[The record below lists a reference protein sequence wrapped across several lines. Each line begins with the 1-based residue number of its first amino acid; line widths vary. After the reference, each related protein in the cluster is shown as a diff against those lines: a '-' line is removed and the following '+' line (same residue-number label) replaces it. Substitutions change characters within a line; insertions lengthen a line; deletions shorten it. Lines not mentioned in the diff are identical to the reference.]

1 MNQTLNQTASISIT
15 PFFLC
20 LWWCWKRKSLCCS
33 CKCQVSHSQGRAA
46 PGCRHNPQ
54 ELRWAM
60 GQQKW
65 ANGLTVQSSFSQGLP
80 VRSRHWTLEWDSNYS
95 WSKIYCRHWFCSMK
109 YLQKASTDS
118 LTWLKINW
126 TVFRFFGMEWGSSR
140 SASHMN
146 DLFLFF
152 FFHHSVLYFRLSVF
166 DSLGFFTTLCLS
178 VPPTQPLLILFF
190 F

>member
-1 MNQTLNQTASISIT
+1 MNQTPNQTASISII

-33 CKCQVSHSQGRAA
+33 CKCQVSQSQGTAA

-54 ELRWAM
+54 ELCWAT

-65 ANGLTVQSSFSQGLP
+65 TNGLRVQSSFSQGLP
-80 VRSRHWTLEWDSNYS
+80 VRSRHWTLAWDCNYS

-109 YLQKASTDS
+109 YLQEASTDS
-118 LTWLKINW
+118 LTRLKINW
-126 TVFRFFGMEWGSSR
+126 TVFRFFGMKWESSR

-146 DLFLFF
+146 DLFIFF
-152 FFHHSVLYFRLSVF
+152 FFHWIHYFRLSIF
-166 DSLGFFTTLCLS
+166 HSLGFFTTLWLS
-178 VPPTQPLLILFF
+178 VSLPQPLLILFF